1 MAAYVILE
9 VERITDPVRYG
20 EYIAAAP
27 SVIATYGGKY
37 LARGGST
44 LFLEGDRAFARLVV
58 LEFQTMAR
66 ATEWWNSPQYQGPKA
81 LRQSASVST
90 LMLVEGVPP
99 S

>member
-27 SVIATYGGKY
+27 AVIATYGGKY
-37 LARGGST
+37 LARGGSAR
-44 LFLEGDRAFARLVV
+44 FLEGHRPLARLVV

-66 ATEWWNSPQYQGPKA
+66 ATEWWSSPQYDGPKA
-81 LRQSASVST
+81 LRQSASIST
-90 LMLVEGVPP
+90 LMLVDGIPP
-99 S
+99 A